1 MLGTHQNR
9 QGKHPPALQETG
21 PLTEH
26 QIKDEKVQAAAAM
39 TQRTASN
46 HLK

>member
-1 MLGTHQNR
+1 MLGTHQNG
-9 QGKHPPALQETG
+9 QSKHPPALQGTG
-21 PLTEH
+21 HLTEL
-26 QIKDEKVQAAAAM
+26 QIKDEKVRPAAAM